1 MRNPP
6 PVIASDEAIS
16 SWSVGDCFVAKGGL
30 LAMTGFVFVAK
41 GGLLAMTGFV
51 WSLSPKGGL
60 LAMTGAR
67 VLRRIWRR

>member
-1 MRNPP
+1 M
-6 PVIASDEAIS
+6 EAID
-16 SWSVGDCFVAKGGL
+16 G
-30 LAMTGFVFVAK
+30 FVAK

-51 WSLSPKGGL
+51 WSLSPTGGL